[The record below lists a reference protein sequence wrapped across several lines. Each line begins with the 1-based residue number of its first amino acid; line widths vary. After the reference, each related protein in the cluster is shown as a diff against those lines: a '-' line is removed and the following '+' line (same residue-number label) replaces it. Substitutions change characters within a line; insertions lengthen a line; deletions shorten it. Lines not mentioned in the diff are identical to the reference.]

1 MKLIGIAGRKGA
13 GKDTF
18 AAPLDAQNDGQ
29 FVLVKFA
36 DGLKNMLRS
45 LFRDAGVGPQDIE
58 RMIEGDLKE
67 VPTPVL
73 FGKTPREAMQTL
85 GTEWRNMIDEGLWL
99 NITDRRLKALAR
111 GGAHGVVITDVRFPH
126 EITYIRKLGGKT
138 FRVVGNR
145 VKQNALSNHSSEDQI
160 DELDV
165 DGEVMNFG
173 SIEDL
178 HQTAIAV
185 SESVKGSN
193 I

>member
-18 AAPLDAQNDGQ
+18 AAPLDAKNEGQ
-29 FVLVKFA
+29 FVIIKFA

-45 LFRDAGVGPQDIE
+45 LFRDAGVNATDIE

-67 VPTPVL
+67 TPTPVL
-73 FGKTPREAMQTL
+73 FNKTPREAMQTL

-126 EITYIRKLGGKT
+126 EVAYIRKLGGKT

-145 VKQNALSNHSSEDQI
+145 VAENALSNHSSEDQI
-160 DELDV
+160 DALDV
-165 DGEVMNFG
+165 DGEIMNFG
-173 SIEDL
+173 NIDDL
-178 HQTAIAV
+178 HSTALAV
-185 SESVKGSN
+185 AESVKGSN